1 MNNLTGK
8 DNSLEEL
15 IAENQP
21 RVVLTKSN
29 GINLFY
35 IRDYS
40 VFS

>member
-21 RVVLTKSN
+21 RLKA
-29 GINLFY
+29 F
-35 IRDYS
+35 IRKRVDLIQKW
-40 VFS
+40 FTPI